1 MVKKSLDIIVSKI
14 DIEPTEKIKSVK
26 VLVIKMN
33 MMNEGTP
40 DVDNIAQAY

>member
-26 VLVIKMN
+26 VLGDK
-33 MMNEGTP
+33 NEHDERG
-40 DVDNIAQAY
+40 YS